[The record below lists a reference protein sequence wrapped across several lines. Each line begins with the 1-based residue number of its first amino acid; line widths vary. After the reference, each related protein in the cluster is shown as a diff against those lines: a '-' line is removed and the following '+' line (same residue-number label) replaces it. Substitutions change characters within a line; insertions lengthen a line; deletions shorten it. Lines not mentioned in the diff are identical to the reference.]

1 MRVGIMQGRLSPPG
15 ARPQSFPF
23 DSWQTEFRRAQAY
36 GFDLIEWLFTA
47 ADYEQNPIWTEAG
60 LAAIRQRMLATG
72 VSVASIC
79 ADYFVDHQILR
90 VPEGER
96 RRHLQVLNVLIER
109 AAQLEA
115 PVIVLPVLDAG
126 ELRDAS
132 DDALLLESL
141 REPLALAHSRGVTL
155 ALESNTSADR
165 QINLVRQ
172 AADPALSICFDTGN
186 RVAQGLDIVADIHLL
201 APYVSEVHIKDR
213 LLKGPN
219 VPLGEGAAPLQ
230 AFFEAVASGP
240 YSGPFILETT
250 VGDDYEYHAKRNLNV
265 TRSRAISS
273 SPVAVDADA

>member
-1 MRVGIMQGRLSPPG
+1 MRLGIMQGRLSSPG

-36 GFDLIEWLFTA
+36 GFDLIEWLFVA
-47 ADYEQNPIWTEAG
+47 ADHDRNPIWTEAG
-60 LAAIRQRMLATG
+60 LAAIRQCMTATG

-79 ADYFVDHQILR
+79 ADYFVDHPLLR

-109 AAQLEA
+109 AGRLDA

-126 ELRDAS
+126 ELRDTT
-132 DDALLLESL
+132 DDAILLESL
-141 REPLALAHSRGVTL
+141 IEPLGLAHSRGVTL
-155 ALESNTSADR
+155 ALESNTPADR
-165 QINLVRQ
+165 YLNLIRQ

-186 RVAQGLDIVADIHLL
+186 RVAQGLDIVADIHRL

-213 LLKGPN
+213 LLNGPN
-219 VPLGEGAAPLQ
+219 VPLGEGAAPLH
-230 AFFEAVASGP
+230 AFFEAVTSGP

-250 VGDDYEYHAKRNLNV
+250 VGDDYEYHAKRNLSF
-265 TRSRAISS
+265 TRSRTSGS
-273 SPVAVDADA
+273 SPVPVDADV

>member
-23 DSWQTEFRRAQAY
+23 DSWQTEFRRAQSY

-47 ADYEQNPIWTEAG
+47 ADYDRNPIWTEAG
-60 LAAIRQRMLATG
+60 LADIRQCMLATG
-72 VSVASIC
+72 VSVVSIC
-79 ADYFVDHQILR
+79 ADYFVDHQLLR
-90 VPEGER
+90 VSDAER
-96 RRHLQVLNVLIER
+96 RRHLEVLKVLIER
-109 AAQLEA
+109 ASQLEA
-115 PVIVLPVLDAG
+115 PVIVLPILEAG
-126 ELRDAS
+126 ELLDTS

-141 REPLALAHSRGVTL
+141 KESIALAHARGVTL

-165 QINLVRQ
+165 YLNLVKQ

-186 RVAQGLDIVADIHLL
+186 RTAHGLDIVADIHLL

-219 VPLGEGAAPLQ
+219 VPLGEGAAPLH

-240 YSGPFILETT
+240 YSGSFILETT
-250 VGDDYEYHAKRNLNV
+250 VGDDYERHAKRNLNV
-265 TRSRAISS
+265 TRSRAASS
-273 SPVAVDADA
+273 SQIPVDADA